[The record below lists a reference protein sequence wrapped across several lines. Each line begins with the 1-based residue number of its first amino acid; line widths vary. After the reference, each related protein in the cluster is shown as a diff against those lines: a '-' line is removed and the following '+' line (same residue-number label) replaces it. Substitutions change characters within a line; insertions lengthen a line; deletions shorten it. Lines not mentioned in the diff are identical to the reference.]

1 MNMPS
6 QIVSPDLG
14 GYDFEQEAHQSRV
27 VLVRFFGMGLFI
39 AWLCCTH
46 ISLIFPGPGCDLV
59 ARNAFDIG
67 MRIGDIG
74 TFVVLALFARR
85 IGVLSTH
92 PSACFGLATLCAIG
106 SAVCGLYAI
115 PSASIPII
123 YAIAIPTAIG
133 GALLFCLWG
142 QVYCRMGITQA
153 IIDGA
158 ISCVVAFIVSCF
170 VSFMKEPFAVLMTS
184 ALPLCSMVCVA
195 LCLRVLPAEA
205 PADKTQRYPMP
216 WKLLAIMTIGSF
228 IMGTSSMFLSNAD
241 YMGSIHRILATGA
254 FGVVV
259 LGMAYLHRDKLDA
272 RMLAMVA
279 LGLALF
285 SLFVVPF
292 ATGALGNV
300 ISFTEKFAFVFFTF
314 FVLLV
319 IVGIVRRY
327 DVPSL
332 RLFAVTRICTEG
344 PLLLGL
350 VFSRTMLH
358 LELLDNMVVRIA
370 LALAG
375 LVLVLVCVLI
385 WKSERFVNA
394 DWGAQG
400 VGIVS
405 KQHVPGPHEIF
416 MTKCDALA
424 EKYSLTK
431 REIELLALTLQ
442 GKTRTQIEQE
452 LYLSGNTVK
461 THLRHAYGKLG
472 VHSKA
477 EAAEIFEAV
486 FGAA

>member
-1 MNMPS
+1 MNKT
-6 QIVSPDLG
+6 SPNLSSDQAVF
-14 GYDFEQEAHQSRV
+14 DFEQEAHQDRV
-27 VLVRFFGMGLFI
+27 VSFRFFGMGLFI

-46 ISLIFPGPGCDLV
+46 VSLIFPGQGYDLG

-67 MRIGDIG
+67 MRIGDIT
-74 TFVVLALFARR
+74 TFFVLALCARR
-85 IGVLSTH
+85 VGILSTH
-92 PSACFGLATLCAIG
+92 PGACFSLVALCSLGTAL
-106 SAVCGLYAI
+106 CGLYAL
-115 PSASIPII
+115 PSANLVFVYVVS
-123 YAIAIPTAIG
+123 IPTAIG

-142 QVYCRMGITQA
+142 QVYSRMGMTQA

-158 ISCVVAFIVSCF
+158 LSCIVAFVVSCL
-170 VSFMKEPFAVLMTS
+170 VSFMKEPFAVLMT
-184 ALPLCSMVCVA
+184 ALLPFVSIVCVA
-195 LCLRVLPAEA
+195 LCLRVLPDEK

-216 WKLLAIMTIGSF
+216 WKLLGIMTIGSF
-228 IMGTSSMFLSNAD
+228 IMGTSSLFLNNAE

-259 LGMAYLHRDKLDA
+259 LGMAYLHREKLDA
-272 RMLAMVA
+272 RALALVA

-285 SLFVVPF
+285 SLLIIPF
-292 ATGALGNV
+292 ATGDLGTIV
-300 ISFTEKFAFVFFTF
+300 SFTEKFAFVFFTF
-314 FVLLV
+314 FVLMV
-319 IVGIVRRY
+319 VVGIVNRY

-332 RLFAVTRICTEG
+332 RLFAVTRFCTEG

-350 VFSRTMLH
+350 LFCRLMQQLD
-358 LELLDNMVVRIA
+358 LLDNSVVRIA

-416 MTKCDALA
+416 MARCDALA
-424 EKYSLTK
+424 ERYNLTK
-431 REIELLALTLQ
+431 REIELLALTLE

-477 EAAEIFEAV
+477 EVAEIFETVA
-486 FGAA
+486 